1 MFWIFFL
8 ARVFFPIV
16 MHILMAVYFLEPGSL
31 SLLDQD
37 DGHAGAEPARGA

>member
-1 MFWIFFL
+1 
-8 ARVFFPIV
+8 
-16 MHILMAVYFLEPGSL
+16 MAVDFLEPGSL